1 LLLSYDTDPGVG
13 TTFTDYNLFDFDAYY
28 GTNATGNGGGT
39 YDATGTPVAGS
50 TVAQN
55 SVNYGFIPGAPLG
68 AGIFDFK
75 MTAFSFGGVEL
86 ASTKMTVNVAPIP
99 VPAALPLLL
108 AGLGG
113 LGLAARR
120 KRKAA

>member
-1 LLLSYDTDPGVG
+1 
-13 TTFTDYNLFDFDAYY
+13 
-28 GTNATGNGGGT
+28 
-39 YDATGTPVAGS
+39 
-50 TVAQN
+50 
-55 SVNYGFIPGAPLG
+55 
-68 AGIFDFK
+68 

>member
-1 LLLSYDTDPGVG
+1 MLGSYLLSVSIGLG
-13 TTFTDYNLFDFDAYY
+13 TFNPNNIGYVDNVEISGTLADA
-28 GTNATGNGGGT
+28 T
-39 YDATGTPVAGS
+39 YDFEAVTPV
-50 TVAQN
+50 
-55 SVNYGFIPGAPLG
+55 
-68 AGIFDFK
+68 
-75 MTAFSFGGVEL
+75 
-86 ASTKMTVNVAPIP
+86 P